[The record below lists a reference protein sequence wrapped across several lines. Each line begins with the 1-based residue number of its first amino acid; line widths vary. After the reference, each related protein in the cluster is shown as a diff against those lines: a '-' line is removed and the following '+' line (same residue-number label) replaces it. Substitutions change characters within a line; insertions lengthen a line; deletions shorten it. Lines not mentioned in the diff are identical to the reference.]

1 MAETVRSPA
10 LPAAEPEPA
19 ERAERLARELNAAF
33 KGRARLYWH
42 LLVTLTEAHGEA
54 EAERLLG
61 LAIQRMGSAAGRAI
75 FAGLAEPT
83 PMAVAER
90 FLTVASPDWGR
101 LFPHEVA
108 RDADGAVTVRV
119 LRCPLKEAWIEDGRS
134 AAEIA
139 TLCRIAGRADHGVFG
154 ESGCGF
160 AAETWT
166 PGREGC
172 CTLRFGV
179 AQLASG
185 SNR

>member
-1 MAETVRSPA
+1 MSGRVPSPA
-10 LPAAEPEPA
+10 LPATEPDPA
-19 ERAERLARELNAAF
+19 ERAERLARELDAAF
-33 KGRARLYWH
+33 RGRARLYWH
-42 LLVTLTEAHGEA
+42 LLVTLTEAHGAA

-75 FAGLAEPT
+75 FAGLAERT

-119 LRCPLKEAWIEDGRS
+119 MRCPLKDAWIEDGRS
-134 AAEIA
+134 EAEIA

-154 ESGCGF
+154 GSGCGF
-160 AAETWT
+160 AAETWM

-172 CTLRFGV
+172 CTLRFEV